1 MTNTSTFYINWEFA
15 EDISQYGSFQGYQ
28 VLYTKGSWNTT
39 EDFILSTEI
48 NDNVTQA
55 WTTGDECEM
64 YSFKVRAFS
73 LEGYGKLSEPVT
85 VETSCKGEN

>member
-1 MTNTSTFYINWEFA
+1 M
-15 EDISQYGSFQGYQ
+15 
-28 VLYTKGSWNTT
+28 LYTKGSWNTT

-55 WTTGDECEM
+55 CITGDECEV
-64 YSFKVRAFS
+64 YNFKVRAFS

-85 VETSCKGEN
+85 VETSCKGEKQS